1 MNESERQLEIE
12 SIKEEFSEAVGTLTG
27 VPRDE
32 LPPVE
37 VRNWEVSELISEYL
51 GAVGERPEPVE
62 LSRLA
67 DYILADTLRDPTPYK
82 SNKSEYPIENGY
94 QRAQAVS
101 REMSTEGGILDYL
114 HSKYHLRLDTLY
126 RVNRIEKSV

>member
-1 MNESERQLEIE
+1 MSEEVTHLELE
-12 SIKEEFSEAVGTLTG
+12 AIKEEFSEAVSTLTG

-51 GAVGERPEPVE
+51 GAVEERPEPVE

-101 REMSTEGGILDYL
+101 REMSMEGGILDYL

-126 RVNRIEKSV
+126 RVNRIEKGL

>member
-1 MNESERQLEIE
+1 MTEKVNHLEVE
-12 SIKEEFSEAVGTLTG
+12 TIKEEFSEAVATLTG

-37 VRNWEVSELISEYL
+37 VRNWEVSELISEYIE
-51 GAVGERPEPVE
+51 AVRERPDPVE
-62 LSRLA
+62 LSILA

-82 SNKSEYPIENGY
+82 SSRSEYPIENGY

-101 REMSTEGGILDYL
+101 REMSMEVGILDYL
-114 HSKYHLRLDTLY
+114 HSKHHLRLDTLY
-126 RVNRIEKSV
+126 RVNRTEMRV

>member
-1 MNESERQLEIE
+1 MTEKVSHLEIE
-12 SIKEEFSEAVGTLTG
+12 TIKEEFSEAVGTLTG

-37 VRNWEVSELISEYL
+37 VRNWEVSELITTYIE
-51 GAVGERPEPVE
+51 AVGDRPEPVE

-82 SNKSEYPIENGY
+82 SNRSEYPIENGY

-101 REMSTEGGILDYL
+101 REMSMEVGILDYL

-126 RVNRIEKSV
+126 RVNRIEKRV

>member
-1 MNESERQLEIE
+1 MGVSAMTEKVSYLEIE
-12 SIKEEFSEAVGTLTG
+12 TIKEEFSEAVSTLTG

-37 VRNWEVSELISEYL
+37 VRNWEVSELITTYIE
-51 GAVGERPEPVE
+51 AVGERPEPLE

-94 QRAQAVS
+94 HRAQAIY
-101 REMSTEGGILDYL
+101 REVAMEGGILD
-114 HSKYHLRLDTLY
+114 
-126 RVNRIEKSV
+126 

>member
-1 MNESERQLEIE
+1 MTEEVTHLELE
-12 SIKEEFSEAVGTLTG
+12 AIKEEFSEAVSTLTG

-51 GAVGERPEPVE
+51 EAVGERPEPIE
-62 LSRLA
+62 LTRLA

-82 SNKSEYPIENGY
+82 SNRTEYPMENGY

-101 REMSTEGGILDYL
+101 REVSMEDGILDYL

>member
-1 MNESERQLEIE
+1 MSEEVTHLEIE
-12 SIKEEFSEAVGTLTG
+12 TIKEEFSEAVGALTG

-51 GAVGERPEPVE
+51 GAVGERPDPVE

-101 REMSTEGGILDYL
+101 REMSMEGGILDYL

-126 RVNRIEKSV
+126 RVNRIEKGL

>member
-1 MNESERQLEIE
+1 MSEEVTHLEIE
-12 SIKEEFSEAVGTLTG
+12 TIKEEFSEAVSTLTG

-32 LPPVE
+32 LPPVD

-51 GAVGERPEPVE
+51 GAVGERPDPVE

-82 SNKSEYPIENGY
+82 SNKSEYPIEKD
-94 QRAQAVS
+94 R
-101 REMSTEGGILDYL
+101 
-114 HSKYHLRLDTLY
+114 
-126 RVNRIEKSV
+126 KSVV

>member
-1 MNESERQLEIE
+1 MTEKVSYLEIE
-12 SIKEEFSEAVGTLTG
+12 TSKEEFSEAVSTLTG

-37 VRNWEVSELISEYL
+37 VRNWEVSELITTYIE
-51 GAVGERPEPVE
+51 AVGERPEPLE

-94 QRAQAVS
+94 QRAQAIY
-101 REMSTEGGILDYL
+101 REVAMEGGILDYL

-126 RVNRIEKSV
+126 RVNRIEKRV

>member
-1 MNESERQLEIE
+1 MTEKVSHLEIE
-12 SIKEEFSEAVGTLTG
+12 AIKQEFSEAVSTLTG
-27 VPRDE
+27 VPRDG

-37 VRNWEVSELISEYL
+37 VRNWEVSELITAYIE
-51 GAVGERPEPVE
+51 AVGERPEPLE

-82 SNKSEYPIENGY
+82 SNKSEYPVENGY

-101 REMSTEGGILDYL
+101 REMSMEEGILDYL

-126 RVNRIEKSV
+126 RVNRIEKRV

>member
-1 MNESERQLEIE
+1 MSEEVSHLELE
-12 SIKEEFSEAVGTLTG
+12 AIKEEFSSAVSTLTG
-27 VPRDE
+27 VPRDR
-32 LPPVE
+32 LPPVDI
-37 VRNWEVSELISEYL
+37 RNWEVSELISEYL
-51 GAVGERPEPVE
+51 GAVGERPDPVE